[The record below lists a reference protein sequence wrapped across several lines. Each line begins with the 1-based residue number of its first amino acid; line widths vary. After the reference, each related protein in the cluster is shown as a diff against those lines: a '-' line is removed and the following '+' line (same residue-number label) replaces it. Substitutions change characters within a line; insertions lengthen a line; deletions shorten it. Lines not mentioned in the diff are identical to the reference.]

1 MTTTTAMPTV
11 TRFTT
16 KAGSTY
22 EINRADYTFSKV
34 VNGRLSNTMNIRTSD
49 KVVIFFKCTISVIT
63 MYPVLRPRA
72 DKVIAFKQSDIIR
85 HNLSEFRIFLL
96 SILLDL

>member
-49 KVVIFFKCTISVIT
+49 TRKDVRPGERLVLTVMKDGKCGTIRTSPVADVFDLFK
-63 MYPVLRPRA
+63 A
-72 DKVIAFKQSDIIR
+72 
-85 HNLSEFRIFLL
+85 
-96 SILLDL
+96 